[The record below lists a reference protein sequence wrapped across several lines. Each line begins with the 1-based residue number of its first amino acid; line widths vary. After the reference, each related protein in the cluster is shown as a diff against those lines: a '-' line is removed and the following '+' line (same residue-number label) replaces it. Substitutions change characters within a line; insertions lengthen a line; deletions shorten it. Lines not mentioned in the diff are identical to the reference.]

1 MVRRDGCEQPKE
13 NEMSFTLTQE
23 QDVGGAGVV
32 RDFSLNASG
41 QSVGFS
47 EVTAGATYDPVLWSV
62 TGNCARAHRCGGG
75 IGWGSARALNDGGQ
89 SVGFELMPN
98 GQSAA
103 VMWSSTVQRRCWNWR
118 GLSHP
123 GVSDQRLGDQHQ
135 GAGRWQR
142 QDFLP
147 AALKPS
153 CGLGEIRR
161 DLVIL
166 AFKVTRGCRPSIP
179 RGSAPVMSELR
190 PRRTKA

>member
-1 MVRRDGCEQPKE
+1 MVRRDDCEQPKE

-62 TGNCARAHRCGGG
+62 TGTATVLTDVAGG

-103 VMWSSTVQRRCWNWR
+103 VMWSSTRVATLLGTGG
-118 GLSHP
+118 GLATP
-123 GVSDQRLGDQHQ
+123 GS
-135 GAGRWQR
+135 
-142 QDFLP
+142 
-147 AALKPS
+147 
-153 CGLGEIRR
+153 
-161 DLVIL
+161 
-166 AFKVTRGCRPSIP
+166 VT
-179 RGSAPVMSELR
+179 SAWAINTKGQVVGNVKTPTGGFEAELWFGGN
-190 PRRTKA
+190 TT